1 MWNKGADGQRPEERP
16 YATVGGCVSGVKTIM
31 SGAWSDV
38 FSPCMESAADW
49 FATQKPTGCFYFL
62 SSTISA

>member
-31 SGAWSDV
+31 SGA
-38 FSPCMESAADW
+38 
-49 FATQKPTGCFYFL
+49 
-62 SSTISA
+62 